1 MKKLI
6 LAAAVATTLSLS
18 SCRIVDIATPEEQAQ
33 IEAMEIALDEAE
45 TAIAAA
51 VHGVEAATKDL
62 SRAARKGDVQGIV
75 AAQAAL
81 EAQAREIELLEASWR
96 AQASDLAELDRAIIS
111 REVSPWL
118 TAVGSFLPA
127 PAQPFLPLLLPLLGL
142 AFDRPRKHV
151 AKSLRS
157 ALRGSLAEAG
167 LSLGR
172 ALGYAHTSPETAR
185 VAAEQDLDEKAKKLG
200 A

>member
-6 LAAAVATTLSLS
+6 LATAVVASLSLA
-18 SCRIVDIATPEEQAQ
+18 SCRIVDIATPEEQAR

-45 TAIAAA
+45 TAIAEA
-51 VHGVEAATKDL
+51 VQGVEDATKSL
-62 SRAARKGDVQGIV
+62 ASAAKKGDVQGIV
-75 AAQAAL
+75 AAQRDLENQAKAIELMEAAWK
-81 EAQAREIELLEASWR
+81 AQADE
-96 AQASDLAELDRAIIS
+96 LAELDRTIIG
-111 REVSPWL
+111 REISPWL
-118 TAVGSFLPA
+118 TAVGGFLPA
-127 PAQPFLPLLLPLLGL
+127 PAQPFIPLILPLLGL

-185 VAAEQDLDEKAKKLG
+185 VAAAEDIEERSSKLE

>member
-1 MKKLI
+1 M
-6 LAAAVATTLSLS
+6 
-18 SCRIVDIATPEEQAQ
+18 Q
-33 IEAMEIALDEAE
+33 
-45 TAIAAA
+45 
-51 VHGVEAATKDL
+51 GVEDATKDL

-75 AAQAAL
+75 AAQSAL

-96 AQASDLAELDRAIIS
+96 AQADELAQLDREIIG

-118 TAVGSFLPA
+118 TALGGFLPA
-127 PAQPFLPLLLPLLGL
+127 PVQPFVPALLPPSALPSSTARTPPSRQG
-142 AFDRPRKHV
+142 
-151 AKSLRS
+151 
-157 ALRGSLAEAG
+157 ALRGSLADAG

-172 ALGYAHTSPETAR
+172 ALGYVHTSPETAR

>member
-6 LAAAVATTLSLS
+6 LVAAAATTLSLA

-51 VHGVEAATKDL
+51 VQGVEDATKDL

-75 AAQAAL
+75 AAQSAL

-96 AQASDLAELDRAIIS
+96 AQADELAQLDREIIG

-118 TAVGSFLPA
+118 TALGGFLPA
-127 PAQPFLPLLLPLLGL
+127 PVQPFVPVLLPLLGL

-157 ALRGSLAEAG
+157 ALRGSLADAG

-172 ALGYAHTSPETAR
+172 ALGYVHTSPETAR